1 MKICIVYVCVYMC
14 MCECVCMWEREKYL
28 SVSGKVQG
36 KTKKITL
43 LVFRVMLLYSD
54 NDRDDVLSHFSQH
67 ILLFTT

>member
-1 MKICIVYVCVYMC
+1 M
-14 MCECVCMWEREKYL
+14 CMWEREKYL